1 MFLPLLIF
9 SSTASFTFGKDCI
22 VPFLCFCALFCVL
35 YPIRKTDFSD
45 YVTVTV
51 YVGAIY
57 AFSALFGIKTGVFL
71 CLSSFV
77 SALFGRKGIMR
88 ASSVISA
95 LSFLFLVLCLVFRES
110 PAAFHGKARC
120 VIVLLS
126 ALSCAECTCT
136 GFFKTLVP
144 LFCGFLIGV
153 IFGICGGIF
162 AEIFAYA
169 SSFCTLSALFSS
181 LSVFKK
187 QDDGTYNENG

>member
-1 MFLPLLIF
+1 MFLPLLIL
-9 SSTASFTFGKDCI
+9 SSTASFTFGKDCL
-22 VPFLCFCALFCVL
+22 VPFLCFFILFCIL
-35 YPIRKTDFSD
+35 YTIRNTVFAD
-45 YVTVTV
+45 YLTVTV

-57 AFSALFGIKTGVFL
+57 AFSILFGVKTGVFL
-71 CLSSFV
+71 CLTSFA

-95 LSFLFLVLCLVFRES
+95 LSFLFLVLCLVFREE
-110 PAAFHGKARC
+110 PAVFHGKVRY
-120 VIVLLS
+120 VTVLLS
-126 ALSCAECTCT
+126 ALSCAKCTCC
-136 GFFKTLVP
+136 GFFKTLIP